1 MVISKFNLKYISIGF
16 INTIIGYWVSIII
29 FYIFYEKLGII
40 GVGLMAN
47 ILNISI
53 TYINYKFF
61 LFKTKGNFLR
71 EYFKSF
77 INYGLAGLLS
87 TFLLWFFFD
96 VINLNIYLSNILIIP
111 ITFMFSYMG
120 NKFFVFK

>member
-16 INTIIGYWVSIII
+16 INTILGYWISIII
-29 FYIFYEKLGII
+29 FYIFYERLGII